1 MARSDQ
7 WIGLSGPA
15 CKFIENA
22 TDVPDEYGKVGA
34 AFGDFDFET
43 GAWSVDGVLY
53 KEILQA
59 SPWSSGPMYFT
70 CLVDPDGKRHFEWVV
85 DYNLRGQEYDAAT
98 GRYYV

>member
-15 CKFIENA
+15 CKFIENGVEA
-22 TDVPDEYGKVGA
+22 PEHQGKIDA
-34 AFGDFDFET
+34 AFNYVPFET
-43 GAWSVDGVLY
+43 GAWIVDGVLY
-53 KEILQA
+53 REVEQV

-70 CLVDPDGKRHFEWVV
+70 CLVDSDGKRHFEWVLDRAV
-85 DYNLRGQEYDAAT
+85 ENWQYDTST